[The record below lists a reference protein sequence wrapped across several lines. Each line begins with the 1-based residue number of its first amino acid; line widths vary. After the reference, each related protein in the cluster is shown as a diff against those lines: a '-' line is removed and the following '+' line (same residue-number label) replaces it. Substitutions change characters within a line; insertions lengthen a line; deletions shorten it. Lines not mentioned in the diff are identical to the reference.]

1 MKKHS
6 KLIWSL
12 ITLGLAVLTISVIL
26 LASKELTFNDLVIAV
41 RDAHKGWLF
50 LAILCMLGIIVF
62 EGEGLRCLLK
72 SSGYPCSHRKGIK
85 YAAADIYFSAITPS
99 ASGGQPMSAFFMV
112 TDGAPGGIV
121 AGLLLINLIMYMIAI
136 VAIGLYCFIMYPA
149 VFLNFSIP
157 GRILIIFGYLVMI
170 GFVVFFLFLMTNA
183 PRIFRWGCAIIRW
196 LYKKKF
202 IKQPDYWKNR
212 METVINDY
220 QNCVTIARGKP
231 LMLLTVFLFNLLHRL
246 SQLSVSMFMY
256 LATGGELSKA
266 GSVWLTQIYVIMG
279 SNFIPIPGSMGITD
293 YLMIDGFQSLMET
306 HQAVQLE
313 LLSRSVSFYC
323 CTLLSAL
330 ITLAA
335 FMIFRSR
342 RAKKRA
348 QQRAQAVQ
356 E

>member
-26 LASKELTFNDLVIAV
+26 LQSKELTFGDLILAV
-41 RDAHKGWLF
+41 RDAHKGWLA
-50 LAILCMLGIIVF
+50 LALASMLGIIVF

-72 SSGYPCSHRKGIK
+72 NSGYPCSHRKGIK

-136 VAIGLYCFIMYPA
+136 VVIGLFCFLLHPA
-149 VFLNFSIP
+149 MFMNFAII
-157 GRILIIFGYLVMI
+157 GRILIVFGYLVMI
-170 GFVVFFLFLMTNA
+170 GFVVFFLFLMANA
-183 PRIFRWGCAIIRW
+183 PRIFSWGCAIIRW
-196 LYKKKF
+196 LYKKRF
-202 IKQPDYWKNR
+202 IKQPDYWKKR
-212 METVINDY
+212 LETVINDY
-220 QNCVTIARGKP
+220 QSCVTIARGKP
-231 LMLLTVFLFNLLHRL
+231 LMLLTVFIFNLLHRL
-246 SQLSVSMFMY
+246 SQLSVSMLMY
-256 LATGGELSKA
+256 MATGGELSKA
-266 GSVWLTQIYVIMG
+266 GNVWLTQIYVIMG

-330 ITLAA
+330 ITLAG
-335 FMIFRSR
+335 FIIYKSR
-342 RAKKRA
+342 RDKRKHS
-348 QQRAQAVQ
+348 
-356 E
+356 